1 VPGGERGDALD
12 AVSRQVCRTRPGTTW
27 VTMTEHPGPEYFAA
41 DRFHLSAA
49 GYRRWA
55 QVVAG
60 HVTL

>member
-1 VPGGERGDALD
+1 V
-12 AVSRQVCRTRPGTTW
+12 QW
-27 VTMTEHPGPEYFAA
+27 FAA

-55 QVVAG
+55 RVVAG